1 MGHFNRRF
9 TEAATGKIIRQQPA
23 FVIGRVADMTEAQ
36 ARRKCRE
43 RVEIECGLLPDQ
55 KSTVTW
61 FINHRWVPLREG
73 TWRPSTRQTNLELL
87 KVVTDRFGLTAL
99 SDMDL
104 VEMQSWLNDLAKKRS
119 GSAVKHIRIF
129 LKSIFAEAVEADFIR
144 KNPARLLRLPRLR
157 PVRRVFLTEAEIR
170 KLTEAAKYQPR
181 ELAFLKLAMMT
192 AQRPSELF
200 ALRWRCFS
208 HDFQTLTLSESVY
221 RGVMRAYL
229 KTTEEGATEFVTSRL
244 PGVIADALTEWHSKA
259 DFREPDDFVFSN
271 ESGGFWWKENY
282 QQRVL
287 NDLADRAGV
296 KRFNYQVLRR
306 SVATHLQHLGSPKDT
321 AAVMR
326 HRKTD
331 TAQAHYVQEIDESV
345 RAALDKLA
353 NTLFSE
359 KKQRAGERA

>member
-9 TEAATGKIIRQQPA
+9 TDAATGKIIRQQPA
-23 FVIGRVADMTEAQ
+23 FVIGRVADLTEAQ
-36 ARRKCRE
+36 AKRACRE

-61 FINHRWVPLREG
+61 FIHHRWVPMREG

-87 KVVTDRFGLTAL
+87 KVITDRFGLTAL
-99 SDMDL
+99 ADMDL
-104 VEMQSWLNDLAKKRS
+104 VDMQTWLNALAKKRS

-144 KNPARLLRLPRLR
+144 KNPARRLRLPRLKS
-157 PVRRVFLTEAEIR
+157 VRRVYLTEPEIR
-170 KLTEAAKYQPR
+170 ALMEHTKFFPR
-181 ELAFLKLAMMT
+181 ECALLKLIFVT
-192 AQRPSELF
+192 ALRPSELF
-200 ALRWRCFS
+200 ALRWRCLS
-208 HDFQTLTLSESVY
+208 PDFQTLTLSESVY
-221 RGVMRAYL
+221 RGVMRPFT
-229 KTTEEGATEFVTSRL
+229 KTTEEGDTAFVTLRI
-244 PGVIADALTEWHSKA
+244 PDVIADALLLWHSKA
-259 DFREPDDFVFSN
+259 DFHEPDDFIFSN

-287 NDLADRAGV
+287 NELADRAGV
-296 KRFNYQVLRR
+296 KRFNYQILRR

-331 TAQAHYVQEIDESV
+331 TAQANYVQEIDEKV
-345 RAALDKLA
+345 REALDKLVV
-353 NTLFSE
+353 TLFAPKSAE
-359 KKQRAGERA
+359 